1 MQSRKSTSPE
11 ILREIELTTLLE
23 SMPEGVLMVDSHGR
37 ILEANSAA
45 ERFTRRSRRE
55 LQGTPVGDLTKLV
68 SIQGSG
74 GTVEF
79 PSDAAMRA
87 LSGEQIRNE
96 RRTFSINGNG
106 EPVEAL
112 VSANPICDPQGKIIG
127 ALVVISDITE
137 LSELQRRLS
146 DTERHHAIGEM
157 AAGLAHDF
165 SNVLDTLGK
174 GVAVLEMRQ
183 DAPPGKRIQYLQ
195 LMRNA
200 VQRGAEIVARL
211 RQYMKDGSSELAPTD
226 VRKVLDEAIE
236 LTRPMWEQAR
246 NIKVNRDLRPVGA
259 IRGNAADLS
268 RVFTNLIIN
277 GLESMPRGGDLTLSC
292 EQREGT
298 VRIAVSDTGTGIP
311 LEQQK
316 KIFFPY
322 FTTKAKGT
330 GLGLSGAQRI
340 VLAHGG
346 HIRFHSVPSAG
357 TRFIIELPVMQAQ
370 STGSDH
376 GHDGPSHPNN
386 NGDGLSKA
394 A

>member
-1 MQSRKSTSPE
+1 MQSSKSSAPE
-11 ILREIELTTLLE
+11 ICREIELTTLLE
-23 SMPEGVLMVDSHGR
+23 SMPEGVLMVDAQAR
-37 ILEANSAA
+37 ILDSNSAA
-45 ERFTRRSRRE
+45 ERFTQRSRRE
-55 LQGTPVGDLTKLV
+55 LRGTLVGDLTKLV
-68 SIQGSG
+68 SIEGGG

-87 LSGEQIRNE
+87 LTGEQIRNE
-96 RRTFSINGNG
+96 RRTFRSINGNG
-106 EPVEAL
+106 EPVEAM
-112 VSANPICDPQGKIIG
+112 VSANPICDPEGRIIG

-137 LSELQRRLS
+137 LTQLQRRLS

-165 SNVLDTLGK
+165 SNVLDTIGK
-174 GVAVLEMRQ
+174 AVAVLEMRQ
-183 DAPPGKRIQYLQ
+183 DAPPEKRIQYLQ

-200 VQRGAEIVARL
+200 VRRGAEIVARL
-211 RQYMKDGSSELAPTD
+211 RKYMRDGSSELATTD

-246 NIKVNRDLRPVGA
+246 NIKVNRNLRPVGA
-259 IRGNAADLS
+259 IRGNAADLN

-277 GLESMPRGGDLTLSC
+277 GLESMPRGGELTLSC

-298 VRIAVSDTGTGIP
+298 VRVAVSDTGSGIP

-346 HIRFHSVPSAG
+346 HIRFRSEPGAG
-357 TRFIIELPVMQAQ
+357 TRFIIELPVMEAQ
-370 STGSDH
+370 DMGTAD
-376 GHDGPSHPNN
+376 GHDVPSRPTGN
-386 NGDGLSKA
+386 DGVSQA